1 MISYSLNQNFVLIVD
16 EINRGNVSQI
26 FGELITLIEEDK
38 RLGNKEEIQLKLPYS
53 KELFGVPAN
62 LHIIGTMNTADRS
75 VEALDTALRRRF
87 SFTEM
92 LPSPETITNSSK
104 SGGIIEGMNLE
115 HLLKTIN
122 ERIEILVDRDHTIG
136 HAFFMNTNSLKDL
149 KAVIADKII
158 PLLQEYFYGDYH
170 KMELV
175 LGNGFFKKKSVEKV
189 AFAVETDLQFE
200 GEMFT
205 ILDVK
210 KMSDKD
216 FKDAITGIGFNAE

>member
-1 MISYSLNQNFVLIVD
+1 
-16 EINRGNVSQI
+16 
-26 FGELITLIEEDK
+26 
-38 RLGNKEEIQLKLPYS
+38 
-53 KELFGVPAN
+53 
-62 LHIIGTMNTADRS
+62 
-75 VEALDTALRRRF
+75 
-87 SFTEM
+87 M

-104 SGGIIEGMNLE
+104 SGGIIEEINLE

-136 HAFFMNTNSLKDL
+136 HAFFMNTNTLKDL
-149 KAVIADKII
+149 KAVIANKII

-175 LGNGFFKKKSVEKV
+175 LGNGFFKKKAVDKV
-189 AFAVETDLQFE
+189 KFAVTTDLQFE

-205 ILDVK
+205 ILDAK